1 MEGNTSADNKIANT
15 DINNDYTKLRILS
28 LNVCGLKSKLIIPD
42 FSLLISKY
50 DILCF
55 LESKTDETDC
65 KPDLIPGYTTYF
77 NNRKGMRPS
86 GDIIINVKYELA
98 DIVSLQQK

>member
-1 MEGNTSADNKIANT
+1 MEGNTSADNEIANT

-55 LESKTDETDC
+55 LESKTDETNC

-77 NNRKGMRPS
+77 NNRKSIRPS
-86 GDIIINVKYELA
+86 FGIVTNVK
-98 DIVSLQQK
+98 